1 MIEDNL
7 QSPLSTPEATIQTKL
22 KGWFLQ
28 LAPCWSLAVTP
39 GLAPTSLSAVCPTHA
54 DESCAML
61 AQAVAHQH
69 SSGEVKALIALYR
82 VTDNIF
88 TDTLATPYLS
98 RK

>member
-1 MIEDNL
+1 MLE
-7 QSPLSTPEATIQTKL
+7 
-22 KGWFLQ
+22 
-28 LAPCWSLAVTP
+28 P

-61 AQAVAHQH
+61 AQAVAHEH

-88 TDTLATPYLS
+88 TRHPCNSIFVQDIISVTVDRYVEDYAYWTNP
-98 RK
+98 